1 MDIRDLDRRAIESTG
16 AVIDEL
22 TEDQL
27 DLPTPCAK
35 WVVRDVI
42 AHMVGN
48 NHGLVT
54 KLTGEERQPTD
65 DVRRDYRTSA
75 AALSTALAS
84 DDALAHKFDFP
95 LLGGEVN
102 TQAML
107 TVHFNDVLVHG
118 WDLARSIGA
127 DITLDPDLVDFA
139 LNAMSGLPDNPG
151 IWSDEGSVFAPK
163 RTVPADATP
172 QDRLLALTGRDH
184 TWAPA

>member
-95 LLGGEVN
+95 CW
-102 TQAML
+102 A
-107 TVHFNDVLVHG
+107 
-118 WDLARSIGA
+118 ARS
-127 DITLDPDLVDFA
+127 T
-139 LNAMSGLPDNPG
+139 
-151 IWSDEGSVFAPK
+151 PK
-163 RTVPADATP
+163 RCSRSTSTTSSCTAGTSPAPSAPTSP
-172 QDRLLALTGRDH
+172 STR
-184 TWAPA
+184 TWSTSP